1 MPSWGGIAVR
11 IVAALLGGYLLG
23 ALASVAGLALPVAAT
38 EGVLGGTL
46 LSFAIFAIAVLAA
59 FAWRSGRGLRQS
71 MAGLHAWAGLLAG
84 WVLYAMFLTGTLSY
98 FRAEISAWMRP
109 ELPHRSQPIDAAA
122 AAQRIVNTLTARA
135 IGGPQW
141 SVGLPDARNHVS
153 SAFWRVPLA
162 DGGSRFESANF
173 DPVTG
178 DELKARETGGGQFFY
193 VFHFQLH
200 YMPAIWGRWIAGLC
214 AMVMLVAILSGVV
227 THRRIF
233 VDFFKFRLGK
243 GQRSWLDAHNAM
255 AVWGLP
261 FHLLITYSGLVTL
274 MLMYMPWGSMA
285 AFPTPSARQALTA
298 EMGTLVPPGPP
309 EGRAV
314 PLASVAPMVSQ
325 AMERWGGDGPG
336 RLIVNH
342 PGDAQARVIVVRGDA
357 GRVSASPQ
365 YLLFDGTK
373 GQLLGGKDAVGP
385 AAQTRGVLY
394 ALHLGRFAGPVVR
407 WIYFVF
413 SLAGTA
419 MVGTG
424 LILWTVKRRTRLRPG
439 VQPSLALRLSERLNV
454 ASLAGL
460 SVAIASFFLGN
471 RLLPAGLGSRA
482 QWEVHVFFI
491 AWAVAALWCL
501 VRPVRRGWC
510 ELLALAS
517 MLLALVPV
525 VNGVST
531 SRGMLVSL
539 AGGDWVFAGF
549 DLACWGFAALH
560 VVAAWH
566 LRPVVTRQRD
576 ASA

>member
-38 EGVLGGTL
+38 EAVLGGTL
-46 LSFAIFAIAVLAA
+46 LSFAIFAVAVLVA

-71 MAGLHAWAGLLAG
+71 MAGLPTWAGLLAG

-109 ELPHRSQPIDAAA
+109 ELPYRAQPIDAAE
-122 AAQRIVNTLTARA
+122 AAQRIVDTLNARA
-135 IGGPQW
+135 IGSPQW
-141 SVGLPDARNHVS
+141 SIGLPDARNRVS
-153 SAFWRVPLA
+153 NVFWRVPLT
-162 DGGSRFESANF
+162 DGGSRFDSANF
-173 DPVTG
+173 DPVMG

-200 YMPAIWGRWIAGLC
+200 YMPALWGRWIAGLC
-214 AMVMLVAILSGVV
+214 AMLMLVAILSGVI

-274 MLMYMPWGSMA
+274 MLMYMPWGSLA
-285 AFPTPSARQALTA
+285 AFPTPATRQALTA
-298 EMGTLVPPGPP
+298 EMGTLVPPGRP

-314 PLASVAPMVSQ
+314 PMASVAPMVAQ
-325 AMERWGGDGPG
+325 AMERWGGDGVG
-336 RLIVNH
+336 RLIVHH

-365 YLLFDGTK
+365 YLLFDGTN
-373 GQLLGGKDAVGP
+373 GELLGGKEVVGP

-407 WIYFVF
+407 WTYFVF

-424 LILWTVKRRTRLRPG
+424 LVLWTVKRRTRLRPG
-439 VQPSLALRLSERLNV
+439 VRPSLGLRLGDRLNV

-482 QWEVHVFFI
+482 QWEVDVFFI
-491 AWAVAALWCL
+491 AWAVAALWC
-501 VRPVRRGWC
+501 VARPVRRGWC

-525 VNGVST
+525 VNSVST
-531 SRGMLVSL
+531 DRGMLVSL
-539 AGGDWVFAGF
+539 ADGDWVFAGF

-560 VVAAWH
+560 GLAAWH
-566 LRPVVTRQRD
+566 VRPVARFPGRL
-576 ASA
+576 S